1 MNGRKGRTQLQDR
14 IRPWLL
20 SQGINEACVTSP
32 VTSPVAPPPLNK
44 PGRKS
49 ISLDNV
55 FKYFLYHSSFH
66 FPQTLLIVWTVTA
79 WLSGLLGTKVTIG

>member
-32 VTSPVAPPPLNK
+32 VTCVAPPSLNK
-44 PGRKS
+44 PGGKS

-55 FKYFLYHSSFH
+55 FKYFLYQSSFH

-79 WLSGLLGTKVTIG
+79 WLSGLPGTKVTIG